1 MKFPVVGLL
10 GAVILLRAGEGA
22 CGQEPLR
29 AAAFRLPDVPAA
41 LTEPAE
47 RADYLALHYWDRFD
61 FADTTLVRRP
71 EITEQAFADFVCILP
86 YAPRAGAAVDS
97 LFARAK
103 WRRGCS
109 AILLEL
115 GDKLP

>member
-71 EITEQAFADFVCILP
+71 EITCLLYTSP
-86 YAPRAGAAVDS
+86 SPRDT
-97 LFARAK
+97 R
-103 WRRGCS
+103 
-109 AILLEL
+109 
-115 GDKLP
+115 